1 MPQQIVQEKIK
12 KLEYPAKGNWVSYE
26 VMPSDVKYKAYF
38 QIAAHP
44 TDWRTKIITKEY
56 KYSDNFSFAL
66 ELKFES
72 LAISLLKSNELLLL
86 ENDWDEAGA
95 VKIEEDTL
103 IQAIK
108 FLIRYAEWV
117 DEKTS
122 IIIKSPII
130 GPLSDGSID
139 LYWTHEK
146 VDFVINIPTY
156 PNMIASF
163 YGDNQE
169 GLYIEGKFNIEKDNP
184 GMLLTM
190 INLCQ

>member
-1 MPQQIVQEKIK
+1 MPQLTVQKKIK
-12 KLEYPAKGNWVSYE
+12 KLDYPVKADWSPIEVIKSGAKYE
-26 VMPSDVKYKAYF
+26 TYSQKAGLLTF
-38 QIAAHP
+38 WHA
-44 TDWRTKIITKEY
+44 KIIAEEY
-56 KYSDNFSFAL
+56 KYSDNFSFFL
-66 ELKFES
+66 ESKFES
-72 LAISLLKSNELLLL
+72 FGNSLLKSNELLLL

-95 VKIEEDTL
+95 VRIEEGTL
-103 IQAIK
+103 VQAIK

-117 DEKTS
+117 DEKTN

-130 GPLSDGSID
+130 GPLCDGSID

-146 VDFVINIPTY
+146 VDFVINVPTY
-156 PNMIASF
+156 PNIIASF

>member
-1 MPQQIVQEKIK
+1 MPQQTVQNKIK
-12 KLEYPAKGNWVSYE
+12 KLDYPAKANWASYE
-26 VMPSDVKYKAYF
+26 VIPFGAKYEAYS
-38 QIAAHP
+38 QRAVLPAY
-44 TDWRTKIITKEY
+44 WRTIIITKEY
-56 KYSDNFSFAL
+56 KYSANFTFIL
-66 ELKFES
+66 ESKFES
-72 LAISLLKSNELLLL
+72 FANSLLKSNELLLL

-95 VKIEEDTL
+95 VRIEEGTL
-103 IQAIK
+103 VQAIK

-117 DEKTS
+117 DERTS

-130 GPLSDGSID
+130 GPLADGSID

-146 VDFVINIPTY
+146 VDFVINIPAD
-156 PNMIASF
+156 PNKIASF